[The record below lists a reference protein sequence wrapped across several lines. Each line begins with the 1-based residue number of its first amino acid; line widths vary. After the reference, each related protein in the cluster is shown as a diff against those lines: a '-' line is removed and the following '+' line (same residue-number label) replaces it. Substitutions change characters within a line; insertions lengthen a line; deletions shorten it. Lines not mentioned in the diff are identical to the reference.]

1 MAASKKQSGRNV
13 KTQKSATPKNNK
25 AKRKKATTRSKK
37 AEVRFL
43 SKNKGSVVE
52 IPKRKRR
59 KRRTNAQIEADLP
72 QHKCET
78 CDFCQF
84 KHGRYRCIRNKD
96 YPVNIYLNKCKLH
109 SLEVATAIF
118 GLPRN
123 DEGVILAS

>member
-1 MAASKKQSGRNV
+1 MAKVKQQSRRIV
-13 KTQKSATPKNNK
+13 KTQKSANPKNSK
-25 AKRKKATTRSKK
+25 AKRKKVTTRSKK
-37 AEVRFL
+37 AAVRYL
-43 SKNKGSVVE
+43 SKNKSSVVE
-52 IPKRKRR
+52 IPKRRR

-84 KHGRYRCIRNKD
+84 KNGRHRCIRNKD

-118 GLPRN
+118 ALPRN

>member
-1 MAASKKQSGRNV
+1 MANGKQQSRRIV
-13 KTQKSATPKNNK
+13 KTQKSANPKNSK
-25 AKRKKATTRSKK
+25 AKRKKVTTRSKK
-37 AEVRFL
+37 AEVRYL
-43 SKNKGSVVE
+43 SKNKSSVVE
-52 IPKRKRR
+52 IPKRRR

-72 QHKCET
+72 QHKCEN

-84 KHGRYRCIRNKD
+84 KNGRHRCIRNKD

-118 GLPRN
+118 ALPRN